1 MQIHEIVTVNSL
13 VQPTPDQLTQIT
25 KHATNH
31 YRDDLYFSQDGA
43 NITVVRKVADQTLG
57 LVISIAYYNP
67 RFEQIP
73 KFVVP
78 RNLYSWANDQGT
90 TALKLIKALIKL
102 SPLPVVSDLEM
113 TSSAKRFFEKQID
126 AGALKART
134 LNLNTGDVTPYSSTV
149 WRNDDEERVLILD
162 QPLGIP
168 MSDNLPKIMETTW
181 NHKKMLRSLLK
192 IDW

>member
-1 MQIHEIVTVNSL
+1 MKIHEIVTVNAL

-31 YRDDLYFSQDGA
+31 YLDDLFFSQDGA
-43 NITVVRKVADQTLG
+43 NITVVRKTADQTLG
-57 LVISIAYYNP
+57 LVISVAYHNP

-78 RNLYSWANDQGT
+78 RNLYSWANDQGA
-90 TALKLIKALIKL
+90 TALKLIKTLIKL
-102 SPLPVVSDLEM
+102 SSLPVVSDLEM
-113 TSSAKRFFEKQID
+113 TPSAKRFFEKQID

-168 MSDNLPKIMETTW
+168 LSDHLPKIMETTW
-181 NHKKMLRSLLK
+181 NHVRVLRNLGK
-192 IDW
+192 FDW